1 MSNDAFIQASRRQLR
16 FSTTRHQGLAVED
29 LWQLSLKS
37 LDEVGQIVLSELK
50 PSAGSLLSN
59 PDPKVNAAHAD
70 NELRIEIIK
79 TIIKTK
85 EEENAANLAAA
96 GNRRRKELLSQILE
110 TKKIEEIGG
119 KSIAELEAEIAAL
132 G

>member
-16 FSTTRHQGLAVED
+16 FASRQGPITTED
-29 LWQLSLKS
+29 LWTLQLKD
-37 LDEVGQIVLSELK
+37 LDTIGQKVMAEIQ
-50 PSAGSLLSN
+50 PGTTSLLEN
-59 PDPKVNAAHAD
+59 PDPKINSARQD
-70 NELRIEIIK
+70 NELRLEIIK
-79 TIIKTK
+79 TVIAIKQD
-85 EEENAANLAAA
+85 ENKAAFVAA
-96 GNRRRKELLSQILE
+96 GNRRRKELLTQILE